1 MEATDPV
8 TITLPARDWNVI
20 IMALHEMPKR
30 VADPLIAAIAAQA
43 RAAEDA
49 ATAGAAQIP
58 APERANGQA
67 PPEAAAP
74 A

>member
-1 MEATDPV
+1 MEATAPV
-8 TITLPARDWNVI
+8 TITLAARDWNVI

-43 RAAEDA
+43 RAAEGAVTAEA
-49 ATAGAAQIP
+49 APIL

-67 PPEAAAP
+67 PAEGAASA
-74 A
+74 